1 MDRVHRHD
9 ASHHRPHIDLAA
21 EPRPTIPV
29 SRLLSPLTSPL
40 FSCSLDDGTPLSEAL
55 LPGPS
60 GAGATTDSAG
70 RRWLSAPAR
79 PPLEWS
85 DVAVGMMV
93 GLSHGALGASPPDPA
108 KAPRNRPQ
116 LEARLLQLGREGW
129 MAHTPG
135 LGLLLLA
142 DCKGAA
148 AASSGPQ
155 WLLRPVPA
163 SSAGAGGGVGGAQLR
178 WRCYTGPA
186 AKVGVSLWRKTA
198 ALLRALW
205 DEYSDRRYFLKLDA
219 DAFLLPGALLAFLGF
234 LDGALHPS
242 SPAYFGNNRIA
253 SAEKFCIHRRCLLRS
268 AAWQS
273 LLRRRGRA
281 DDDPAASSR
290 AHPPSYAQGGAYGF
304 NAVALRLLSSGGGS
318 GGDGGCLSEVAEAIA
333 AHGASGA
340 GLKLQGLYEDEA
352 VGLCMHSHRVPLI
365 NVPCFYDWGPCDCF
379 NASSC
384 RAGTPRS
391 KLHRLPLSVHK
402 LRQVS
407 WYEAWW
413 QMLAPREP
421 THLRE
426 LALWERT
433 VD

>member
-70 RRWLSAPAR
+70 RRWLAAPAR

-108 KAPRNRPQ
+108 KAPRSRPQ

-268 AAWQS
+268 AAWQALRVAGPRGLYVPGALS
-273 LLRRRGRA
+273 AQLARDIPFGVIMFLAYESMRGALQRRHGGEPTPYLGALCGALAGSVATLATNPVDVLKTRIMTGGASSSQLLAVASSILSAEGPGAFYAGLLPRLLHKT
-281 DDDPAASSR
+281 PAA
-290 AHPPSYAQGGAYGF
+290 GVF
-304 NAVALRLLSSGGGS
+304 WLLYETFKK
-318 GGDGGCLSEVAEAIA
+318 LL
-333 AHGASGA
+333 GAS
-340 GLKLQGLYEDEA
+340 
-352 VGLCMHSHRVPLI
+352 
-365 NVPCFYDWGPCDCF
+365 
-379 NASSC
+379 
-384 RAGTPRS
+384 
-391 KLHRLPLSVHK
+391 
-402 LRQVS
+402 
-407 WYEAWW
+407 
-413 QMLAPREP
+413 
-421 THLRE
+421 
-426 LALWERT
+426 
-433 VD
+433 